1 MSDLLTSSGWM
12 TQVKFQVPAP
22 VNAALKATAAESHCS
37 KAEVIRRIVEAAIPK
52 EPPAVVAV
60 PEQPRPPKPK
70 KDLPMVCLTPI
81 QLFERGHKAT
91 QIAAILK
98 MPYAQV
104 FKAIGTSVDAETR
117 EGIYP

>member
-1 MSDLLTSSGWM
+1 MLTSSGWM

-22 VNAALKATAAESHCS
+22 VNAALKAMAAESHCS

-104 FKAIGTSVDAETR
+104 FKAIGTSVDAEMR
-117 EGIYP
+117 EGVYP